1 MLDRAQ
7 KASRAKAILEDET
20 FLEALNGVK
29 EYHNSVFLSANA
41 TEAEVLAAR
50 QRILALTEVANQL
63 LKFYSDEAVAKER
76 KEKHRG
82 EHD

>member
-7 KASRAKAILEDET
+7 KAARAKAILEDET
-20 FLEALNGVK
+20 FQEAMDGVK
-29 EYHNSVFLSANA
+29 RYHTSIFLRANA

-63 LKFYSDEAVAKER
+63 LKFFEDEVVAQKR

>member
-7 KASRAKAILEDET
+7 KAARAKAILEDET
-20 FLEALNGVK
+20 FQEALDGVK
-29 EYHNSVFLSANA
+29 RYHTSVFLRANA
-41 TEAEVLAAR
+41 TETEVLAAR

-63 LKFYSDEAVAKER
+63 LKFFEDEVVAKER

-82 EHD
+82 KHD